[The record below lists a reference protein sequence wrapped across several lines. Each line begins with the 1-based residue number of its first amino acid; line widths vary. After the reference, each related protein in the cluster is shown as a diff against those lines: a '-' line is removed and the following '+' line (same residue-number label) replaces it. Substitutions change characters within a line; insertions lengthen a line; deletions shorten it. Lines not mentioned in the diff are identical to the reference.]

1 MKKEGKV
8 IIRKV
13 ASASAYSGW
22 IGEIIYKD
30 KREFVAERFSKIKD
44 MTDAE
49 RDLLKLGNPC
59 ITIARVAALA
69 MAEGLKTSKLVTER
83 AVDCLTLA
91 DDYIK
96 KSTCYNKAKKDLE
109 TAIEEKQPSDFL
121 NGLRDRLEDYKKLKK
136 TAWQNIK
143 NYCDAMWDACPR
155 HLVGK

>member
-1 MKKEGKV
+1 MKCGKI

-30 KREFVAERFSKIKD
+30 RREFVAERFSKIKE

-69 MAEGLKTSKLVTER
+69 VSEGLKTSKLVTDR
-83 AVDCLTLA
+83 AIDCLTLA
-91 DDYIK
+91 GNYIK
-96 KSTCYNKAKKDLE
+96 ASAAYNAIKKEYETAASEGKPLESIAVKLETIKKAKK
-109 TAIEEKQPSDFL
+109 A
-121 NGLRDRLEDYKKLKK
+121 
-136 TAWQNIK
+136 AWQKIK
-143 NYCDAMWDACPR
+143 DYCDEMWDACPR

>member
-1 MKKEGKV
+1 MKREGKI

-22 IGEIIYKD
+22 VGEIIYKD

-44 MTDAE
+44 MTQEE

-69 MAEGLKTSKLVTER
+69 MIEGLKTSKIITDR

-91 DDYIK
+91 DNYIK
-96 KSTCYNKAKKDLE
+96 ASKVYNTTRREYERAAAENKALDNFAAALVNAKKAKK
-109 TAIEEKQPSDFL
+109 A
-121 NGLRDRLEDYKKLKK
+121 
-136 TAWQNIK
+136 AWQNIK
-143 NYCDAMWDACPR
+143 DYCDKMWEDCPR

>member
-1 MKKEGKV
+1 MKKEGKI

-22 IGEIIYKD
+22 IGEIIYKE

-44 MTDAE
+44 MTQEE

-69 MAEGLKTSKLVTER
+69 MAEGLKTSKLITDR

-91 DDYIK
+91 DKYIK
-96 KSTCYNKAKKDLE
+96 ESAVLNAAKKEYEAAVTEKKPLENLTAKLESLKKAKK
-109 TAIEEKQPSDFL
+109 A
-121 NGLRDRLEDYKKLKK
+121 
-136 TAWQNIK
+136 AWRNIK
-143 NYCDAMWDACPR
+143 DYCDKMWDSCPR
-155 HLVGK
+155 HLVGR